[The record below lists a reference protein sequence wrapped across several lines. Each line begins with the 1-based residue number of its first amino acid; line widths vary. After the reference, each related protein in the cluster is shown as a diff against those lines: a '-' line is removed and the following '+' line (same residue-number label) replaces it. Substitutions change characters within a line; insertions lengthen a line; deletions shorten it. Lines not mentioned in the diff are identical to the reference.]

1 MTQTEIL
8 DAIRDKLS
16 TEELLC
22 QLAEECAELSK
33 AALKLRR
40 VLTKVNPTPVTPSE
54 AYANMWEE
62 IFDVTFVLE
71 VLAFD
76 LDAPIMQKFRATKP
90 ERWVRRLEGNDA
102 EVH

>member
-1 MTQTEIL
+1 MSKQKEI
-8 DAIRDKLS
+8 DTIREKLS
-16 TEELLC
+16 TVELLC
-22 QLAEECAELSK
+22 QLAEECAELGQ

-40 VLTKVNPTPVTPSE
+40 VLTKANPTPVTPSE

-102 EVH
+102 